1 MPFGEGDLPFE
12 DVIGILKGAG
22 YEGELV
28 IELEKVTWGEPVQAC
43 AAAREYVENILS

>member
-43 AAAREYVENILS
+43 AVAREYVEKILS